1 VALTLYVPASTRL
14 HRLHP
19 VTKLAGLVA
28 FVIAAF
34 VVDSPLALVPLVAAV
49 FALIVP
55 AGGVPNVRRLRVMF
69 VLVFVFTIVVW
80 TFFYDRLQPGRPT
93 YDGFLYGLSTAMRL
107 DTFLAA
113 GILFLTITRVEE
125 VAYGLGCIRVPYFG
139 WQLVPYKVGFTL
151 TLSFRLVPVFFD
163 AALAVLQA
171 QRCRGLELA
180 RGGLV
185 QRLRRFVPILVPVLI
200 GALRRADRMAM
211 ALELRGFNS
220 GRPRTTY
227 LRARPGAA
235 DAVAGVL
242 LVATTALYVGLWAS
256 GVGRLNRERA
266 DTSASSRAS
275 PASDADSVPGKNHG
289 SLIAHTRIRGLSA
302 CPSPSRD
309 FLRIDEPVAAP
320 PDR

>member
-1 VALTLYVPASTRL
+1 MPLTLYVPAPTRL

-34 VVDSPLALVPLVAAV
+34 VVDRPLALVPLAAAV
-49 FALIVP
+49 FGLIVP
-55 AGGVPNVRRLRVMF
+55 AGGLPNVRRLRVMF
-69 VLVFVFTIVVW
+69 VLVFVFTVVVW
-80 TFFYDRLQPGRPT
+80 TLFYERARPGVPT
-93 YDGFLYGLSTAMRL
+93 YDGLLYGVSTAMRL

-113 GILFLTITRVEE
+113 GTLFLTITRVEE
-125 VAYGLGCIRVPYFG
+125 VAYALGCVH
-139 WQLVPYKVGFTL
+139 VPYKVGFTL

-227 LRARPGAA
+227 LRARAGLA
-235 DAVAGVL
+235 DALAGVL
-242 LVATTALYVGLWAS
+242 AATATVVYLGLWVS
-256 GVGRLNRERA
+256 GAGRL
-266 DTSASSRAS
+266 
-275 PASDADSVPGKNHG
+275 PLP
-289 SLIAHTRIRGLSA
+289 
-302 CPSPSRD
+302 
-309 FLRIDEPVAAP
+309 
-320 PDR
+320 